1 MWDVNKEGGVW
12 SGQVCLK
19 NLTQPSLKYV
29 LVTSH
34 SFGLPLKRY
43 VKWKKFANESNQNL
57 QQEESIKCN
66 SMIND
71 TREIATLGKPPR
83 LKILS
88 ELLEP

>member
-1 MWDVNKEGGVW
+1 VW

-34 SFGLPLKRY
+34 SFGLPLKQY

-83 LKILS
+83 LKILRAVI
-88 ELLEP
+88 LY